1 MKKVIIFILYFLIYF
16 TFVWLFSLFFSEK
29 LKVSSTITEALI
41 FSGVMVFF
49 FMKIVRDK
57 ESSTKI
63 N

>member
-1 MKKVIIFILYFLIYF
+1 MKKVIAFILYFLIYF
-16 TFVWLFSLFFSEK
+16 TFVWLFSIFFSEK
-29 LKVSSTITEALI
+29 LEVSSTITEALI

-57 ESSTKI
+57 KSITKI